1 MYCYCCY
8 RFFKRSHLCRLS
20 RSLRALEVFWRSPC
34 CWAGNLARCLAR
46 ACADLA
52 RRMPCQNLIF
62 NRSRLC
68 YRGLPRNQQPRQ
80 LTEYQNE
87 SAYSKSRTSLVIGFI
102 KMFKVEATCPAVT
115 SSPLP
120 TTLLSITL
128 EPALTT
134 SLEHSLRSPLR
145 ALARDRKGVRFL
157 SDQAFAN
164 HPPSIIKRTHQKEQR
179 SYDIILHY
187 TMTILYDIL
196 LHTQKGYNYH

>member
-68 YRGLPRNQQPRQ
+68 YRGLPRNQQSRQ

-115 SSPLP
+115 PSPLP

-128 EPALTT
+128 EPTLTT

-145 ALARDRKGVRFL
+145 ALCARSRGCARL

-179 SYDIILHY
+179 SCRGVATCIMAVRIIERVA
-187 TMTILYDIL
+187 
-196 LHTQKGYNYH
+196 

>member
-1 MYCYCCY
+1 MLLGRQPCALSCA
-8 RFFKRSHLCRLS
+8 RLRRS
-20 RSLRALEVFWRSPC
+20 
-34 CWAGNLARCLAR
+34 
-46 ACADLA
+46 CAEDA
-52 RRMPCQNLIF
+52 VSKPYFQPF
-62 NRSRLC
+62 ATV
-68 YRGLPRNQQPRQ
+68 LPWPASQPRQ

-179 SYDIILHY
+179 SCRHIIYKLIWAQSMYVLAYMHS
-187 TMTILYDIL
+187 
-196 LHTQKGYNYH
+196 